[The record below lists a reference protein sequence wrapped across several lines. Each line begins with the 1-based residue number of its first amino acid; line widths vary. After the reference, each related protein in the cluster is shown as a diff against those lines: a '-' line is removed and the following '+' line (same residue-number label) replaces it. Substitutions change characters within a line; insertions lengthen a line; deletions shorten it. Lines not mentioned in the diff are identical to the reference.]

1 MEFLVP
7 QDFLSQRCDSLKR
20 IKTWQEKEALL
31 VEDSKSI
38 FEFIKPLLP
47 EGLFPIN
54 ELEADA
60 FLLKIRE
67 ISIRDDFSFISTCI
81 ECQTM
86 NEYTPAISKYLNL
99 NYDETKTEV
108 NLSTGKITLPQ
119 GLFTKPESIIN
130 TRDRETMTIGDYN
143 AIEKGLF
150 EQNGKILTY
159 TYVGKC
165 RKCGTGALLEVTPRK
180 DFSISSL
187 SGLYKD
193 YIEISSFTSN
203 SKSDI
208 DDLYPF
214 EREIFNSLL
223 DEKTKEVNTT

>member
-1 MEFLVP
+1 MEFIVP

-31 VEDSKSI
+31 VEDDKSV
-38 FEFIKPLLP
+38 FEFVKPLLP
-47 EGLFPIN
+47 KGIFPIN

-60 FLLKIRE
+60 FILKIRE

-81 ECQTM
+81 ECKTM
-86 NEYTPAISKYLNL
+86 NEYKPTISDYLNL
-99 NYDETKTEV
+99 NQDETKTEV
-108 NLSTGKITLPQ
+108 ELSTGKVTLPQ

-130 TRDRETMTIGDYN
+130 TEVLEEMSIGDYN

-150 EQNGKILTY
+150 EQNSKILTY
-159 TYVGKC
+159 TYVGNC
-165 RKCGTGALLEVTPRK
+165 RKCGTGALLEITPRK

-203 SKSDI
+203 SKTDI

-223 DEKTKEVNTT
+223 EEKTKEPNTS